1 MLQFAYHSLPYT
13 FFLFGLIVWICIQI
27 FTPIFLVIN
36 LFNYFI
42 FVEVEEKKEKTLEK
56 ILSAKTKIRYEIQEL
71 NERLK
76 QKKESIQVLKDHL
89 EKLED
94 ADVTDVENVTW
105 IDGLEFSIQQC
116 N

>member
-1 MLQFAYHSLPYT
+1 M
-13 FFLFGLIVWICIQI
+13 
-27 FTPIFLVIN
+27 
-36 LFNYFI
+36 
-42 FVEVEEKKEKTLEK
+42 EK

-76 QKKESIQVLKDHL
+76 QKKESIQTLKDHL

-105 IDGLEFSIQQC
+105 IDDHVIFLQ
-116 N
+116 

>member
-1 MLQFAYHSLPYT
+1 M
-13 FFLFGLIVWICIQI
+13 
-27 FTPIFLVIN
+27 
-36 LFNYFI
+36 
-42 FVEVEEKKEKTLEK
+42 EK

-94 ADVTDVENVTW
+94 ADVTDVENITW
-105 IDGLEFSIQQC
+105 IDGLVSFLYNSAIKIGHLRSGNATMYSLPQ
-116 N
+116 

>member
-1 MLQFAYHSLPYT
+1 M
-13 FFLFGLIVWICIQI
+13 
-27 FTPIFLVIN
+27 IN
-36 LFNYFI
+36 LFNYFNFI
-42 FVEVEEKKEKTLEK
+42 EVEEKKEKTLEK

-94 ADVTDVENVTW
+94 ADVTDVENVT
-105 IDGLEFSIQQC
+105 
-116 N
+116 

>member
-1 MLQFAYHSLPYT
+1 M
-13 FFLFGLIVWICIQI
+13 
-27 FTPIFLVIN
+27 
-36 LFNYFI
+36 
-42 FVEVEEKKEKTLEK
+42 EK

-76 QKKESIQVLKDHL
+76 QKKESIQTLKDHL

-105 IDGLEFSIQQC
+105 IDDLVIFLQ
-116 N
+116 

>member
-1 MLQFAYHSLPYT
+1 M
-13 FFLFGLIVWICIQI
+13 
-27 FTPIFLVIN
+27 
-36 LFNYFI
+36 
-42 FVEVEEKKEKTLEK
+42 EK

-94 ADVTDVENVTW
+94 ADVTDVENVT
-105 IDGLEFSIQQC
+105 
-116 N
+116 

>member
-1 MLQFAYHSLPYT
+1 M
-13 FFLFGLIVWICIQI
+13 
-27 FTPIFLVIN
+27 
-36 LFNYFI
+36 
-42 FVEVEEKKEKTLEK
+42 
-56 ILSAKTKIRYEIQEL
+56 SAKSKIRYEIQEL

-105 IDGLEFSIQQC
+105 NDGLVIFLQLC
-116 N
+116 NQDT

>member
-1 MLQFAYHSLPYT
+1 M
-13 FFLFGLIVWICIQI
+13 
-27 FTPIFLVIN
+27 
-36 LFNYFI
+36 
-42 FVEVEEKKEKTLEK
+42 EK

-76 QKKESIQVLKDHL
+76 QKKESIQTLKDHL

-105 IDGLEFSIQQC
+105 IDDRVIFLQ
-116 N
+116 